1 MVEARV
7 PVAPERFRLVDEA
20 GQLVVNALGHRT
32 RVRTG
37 LESEARRQL
46 DAHRPLERPRRR
58 NGRVTVVHHL
68 EREVGG
74 AAAALF
80 GDLDEYLAAMAALE
94 GQLAAI
100 GVIGRGNVRRHV
112 EAGRHHVVRG
122 NDDGASRRRPRRRDH
137 DAQGVLR
144 PADEVV
150 VVLEVPLRLHRVF
163 SLPED
168 FRLPRHGHAGRT
180 CRDVGGHDRE
190 ELAVVG
196 IGQLLALGGLV
207 LLKIRRVGVVGVG
220 RKPGGD
226 DRIELVVRVAAAGGL
241 QTVPDL
247 GVERRHGRR
256 TDLHDD
262 VRDHVVL
269 RLGIVVGEHELPLRT
284 VYRARL
290 RVHPVAHGQK
300 LRLRRVVVEAV
311 NDVGDAQRCL
321 AVFALQEVR
330 VAEEL
335 HELAG
340 EVDERSIV
348 GLIDPRRE
356 EPVRTG

>member
-1 MVEARV
+1 M
-7 PVAPERFRLVDEA
+7 
-20 GQLVVNALGHRT
+20 
-32 RVRTG
+32 
-37 LESEARRQL
+37 
-46 DAHRPLERPRRR
+46 
-58 NGRVTVVHHL
+58 
-68 EREVGG
+68 
-74 AAAALF
+74 
-80 GDLDEYLAAMAALE
+80 
-94 GQLAAI
+94 
-100 GVIGRGNVRRHV
+100 
-112 EAGRHHVVRG
+112 
-122 NDDGASRRRPRRRDH
+122 
-137 DAQGVLR
+137 
-144 PADEVV
+144 
-150 VVLEVPLRLHRVF
+150 
-163 SLPED
+163 
-168 FRLPRHGHAGRT
+168 
-180 CRDVGGHDRE
+180 
-190 ELAVVG
+190 VG

-207 LLKIRRVGVVGVG
+207 LLEIRRVGVVGVG
-220 RKPGGD
+220 RKPCGD

-269 RLGIVVGEHELPLRT
+269 RLGIVVGEYELPLRT

-340 EVDERSIV
+340 EVDERGIV